1 MQESRFFSNIAPR
14 SAHVPASLPTNIK
27 PYAMEL
33 YFVRH
38 TSVAVPPGVCYGRT
52 DVPLRDTFGQEAADV
67 RARLAELLPAGTAF
81 DHVYTSPLSRCT
93 RLAASC
99 GHPDAER
106 DDRLLEL
113 DFGAWEMRAY
123 DDIDDPRL
131 EEWYADYLNVAPT
144 RGESFAMQRQRVAHF
159 LDEVRRRP
167 WQRVGVFTHAGVVL
181 CAELYAGH
189 FGCDGMFGH
198 LTPYGG
204 VVRIDL

>member
-1 MQESRFFSNIAPR
+1 
-14 SAHVPASLPTNIK
+14 
-27 PYAMEL
+27 MEL

-52 DVPLRDTFGQEAADV
+52 DVPLRDTFGQEGRR
-67 RARLAELLPAGTAF
+67 RACPPCGTAACGARRSTTL
-81 DHVYTSPLSRCT
+81 YTSPLSRCT

-99 GHPDAER
+99 GHLDAER

-189 FGCDGMFGH
+189 FGLRRH
-198 LTPYGG
+198 
-204 VVRIDL
+204 VRPPDALRRRGAHRPLNPKECNNEQV